1 MVRMGDHLGLYKT
14 LHASGPLTL
23 GEPAKK
29 AGIAER
35 YAREWLSHQAA
46 SSYLDY
52 EPASGG
58 QFKSK
63 SGRTAERPSWPLA
76 RTGASLENRHCV
88 ADFSWRIQ
96 SCPATRAGIAP

>member
-1 MVRMGDHLGLYKT
+1 V
-14 LHASGPLTL
+14 

-63 SGRTAERPSWPLA
+63 SGRTAERPFW
-76 RTGASLENRHCV
+76 
-88 ADFSWRIQ
+88 
-96 SCPATRAGIAP
+96 